1 MKIVVFKNKKLYKR
15 LKEVEELYSYEIFY
29 SDLIDNIDLEN
40 TLVIIDLK
48 HLKEA
53 EAFLK
58 NTPFLLYSSKKELH
72 KAIKYLKKGAID
84 ILAGTHDNSEIA
96 ETIENAVE
104 SLQLFKNK
112 VLNKELERIKNIA
125 FQLFSSYNL
134 KQSLENT
141 IKFLK
146 EVLNIERV
154 FISIVKRNKE
164 KILAGDGPEIEKL
177 KKTYS
182 KIKKHVWL
190 TELKE
195 KKDFVEFN
203 KNQIKE
209 LEKAHKK
216 EFIKFP
222 LFLKDNLI
230 GVLTIDNY
238 DKPLPTNLNT
248 EFIMI
253 VSLLLSIHIEN
264 YKIYSEVI
272 KTKEALRKKEEKEF
286 LQKLTMS
293 LNHEINNPLTIAYLN
308 LESLKR
314 KITQTDILEK
324 NLSGL
329 EISLERIKG
338 IMDNINKIE
347 SERFVKSMR
356 KRELIDFRYEA

>member
-15 LKEVEELYSYEIFY
+15 LKEGEKLHDYDIFY
-29 SDLIDNIDLEN
+29 SELLENIDLEN
-40 TLVIIDLK
+40 TLVIIDFK

-53 EAFLK
+53 GDFLK
-58 NTPFLLYSSKKELH
+58 NTPFLLYTSKKDLH
-72 KAIKYLKKGAID
+72 KAIKHLKKGAID
-84 ILAGTHDNSEIA
+84 ILVATHNDDEIA

-104 SLQLFKNK
+104 SLKLFKNK
-112 VLNKELERIKNIA
+112 VLNKELERIKKIA

-146 EVLNIERV
+146 EVLDMERV
-154 FISIVKRNKE
+154 FISIVKRNRE
-164 KILAGDGPEIEKL
+164 KILAGDGPEIEEL

-182 KIKKHVWL
+182 KINKHPWL

-195 KKDFVEFN
+195 KKGFVEFS

-209 LEKAHKK
+209 LEKVHR
-216 EFIKFP
+216 EGFIKFP

-238 DKPLPTNLNT
+238 DKPLPSDLNT
-248 EFIMI
+248 EFVMI